1 MARYLLVED
10 VDRPRG
16 SIEGATFQRCG
27 KVFAIRKHNVPTDKK
42 RIPQTGSRNK
52 FEHVQTRF
60 RNLSSIEK
68 ESFADE
74 AINYP
79 RTDSLGNEYVLSAI
93 NLQNSSNTN
102 LINAGQPVINTMP
115 GPVVFPSLDV
125 NNIFVRYAF
134 NSAEFELNTAFVPA
148 GFSLFVFSA
157 VPQSPG
163 VDSMLINS
171 LKLFKIF
178 PAGGDTSANIFTDY
192 IAVFG
197 ANPYPVG
204 SKVFGAFQFMSNDT
218 GQKSEIVYH
227 VGEVEN

>member
-42 RIPQTGSRNK
+42 RIDQTGCRNK

-60 RNLSSIEK
+60 RDLSAIEK

-79 RTDSLGNEYVLSAI
+79 RTDSLGNEYIISAI

-102 LINAGQPVINTMP
+102 LLNAGQSEINSMP
-115 GPVVFPSLDV
+115 GPVVFPPFTIATLQLSTGLSQY
-125 NNIFVRYAF
+125 NIITDP
-134 NSAEFELNTAFVPA
+134 NPVPA
-148 GFSLFVFSA
+148 GFDLLIYASIPS
-157 VPQSPG
+157 SPG
-163 VDSMLINS
+163 VAGVSNVYKLLGVVSAGINTS
-171 LKLFKIF
+171 DIDHFQSYVQLF
-178 PAGGDTSANIFTDY
+178 GDLSNQVGRRVFVLLRY
-192 IAVFG
+192 LSIA
-197 ANPYPVG
+197 
-204 SKVFGAFQFMSNDT
+204 T
-218 GQKSEIVYH
+218 GQVSLNVIGDSLIE
-227 VGEVEN
+227 